1 MKDLPS
7 VAVCGCGSA
16 GTAIAAEVA
25 LVGCKVNLFEVKQF
39 EQNIAPIREKKGIQL
54 TGITSSGKTGFAKVN
69 RITTDPQEALEEVEL
84 IMVTVPAQA
93 HAFFFEVIAPYLV
106 EGQTILI
113 NTGYWGSLRMKDL
126 LKKKGVLDKVVLA
139 EEHIMPYLS
148 RVIAPAHAH
157 IYNFKRDLRVSAWP
171 STKNEAV
178 LRLVRKIYPQFRL
191 SRNVIENNFYPG
203 NPSVHAQITLP
214 QAAFFFEMAR
224 EFRFYAEV
232 SQCASKLTDAFDH
245 ERMKVAAA
253 LECDVPHA
261 FDFFR
266 ETYQYPGKD
275 FYEIFGGVT
284 CEHGKRWGTDAGNRR
299 VLEEDICYFMVPM
312 EHFADLLG
320 IDVPVTKAIIE
331 IMKIFAEFDYRAKGV
346 TMKDLGMEGLKTKE
360 EIIRYASQGS

>member
-1 MKDLPS
+1 MEMKDFPS

-25 LVGCKVNLFEVKQF
+25 LVGCEVNLFELKQF

-69 RITTDPQEALEEVEL
+69 RITTDPQEALEGVEL
-84 IMVTVPAQA
+84 IMITVPAQA
-93 HAFFFEVIAPYLV
+93 HSFFFEAIAPYLV

-113 NTGYWGSLRMKDL
+113 NTGYWASLRMKDL
-126 LKKKGVLDKVVLA
+126 LNRKGVLDKVVLA

-157 IYNFKRDLRVSAWP
+157 IYNYKRHLKVSAWP
-171 STKNEAV
+171 ATKNEAV
-178 LRLVRKIYPQFRL
+178 LKLVKKIYPQFSL
-191 SRNVIENNFYPG
+191 SKNVIENNFYPG

-214 QAAFFFEMAR
+214 QAAFFFERAR

-232 SQCASKLTDAFDH
+232 SQCASKLTDAFDQ

-266 ETYQYPGKD
+266 ETYQLP
-275 FYEIFGGVT
+275 
-284 CEHGKRWGTDAGNRR
+284 
-299 VLEEDICYFMVPM
+299 VP
-312 EHFADLLG
+312 
-320 IDVPVTKAIIE
+320 
-331 IMKIFAEFDYRAKGV
+331 RKGF
-346 TMKDLGMEGLKTKE
+346 L
-360 EIIRYASQGS
+360 